1 MEELKW
7 VWKKF
12 EELNTD
18 ELYGLLVV
26 RQRVFVVEQSCHYL
40 DADGK
45 DTSAFHLMGYLDDRL
60 VAYAR
65 ILRPGASYAE
75 VSIGRVLTTT
85 EVRGK
90 GVGIDLMK
98 RSLQYIRSEFGNVP
112 VRLSA
117 QTYLLKFYE
126 DLGFKSTG
134 KEYFEDE
141 IPHTEMLRQ
150 ALK

>member
-1 MEELKW
+1 MEQIDW
-7 VWKKF
+7 HWKKF
-12 EELNTD
+12 EELSTE
-18 ELYGLLVV
+18 ELYEFMVV

-45 DTSAFHLMGYLDDRL
+45 DAQAFHLMGYLDGNL

-65 ILRPGASYAE
+65 ILRPGVSYDE
-75 VSIGRVLTTT
+75 VSIGRVLTTA

-90 GVGIDLMK
+90 GIGIDLMN
-98 RSLQYIRSEFGNVP
+98 RALRQIESEFGKVP

-126 DLGFKSTG
+126 DLGFRSTG

-141 IPHTEMLRQ
+141 IPHTEMLRK
-150 ALK
+150 A

>member
-1 MEELKW
+1 MDKIKW
-7 VWKKF
+7 VWKQF
-12 EELNTD
+12 EELSTE
-18 ELYGLLVV
+18 ELYECLVV

-45 DTSAFHLMGYLDDRL
+45 DAKAFHLMGYENGNL

-65 ILRPGASYAE
+65 ILRPGVSYDE
-75 VSIGRVLTTT
+75 VSIGRVLTTA

-90 GVGIDLMK
+90 GHGIELMNK
-98 RSLQYIRSEFGNVP
+98 SIKLIENEFGKVP
-112 VRLSA
+112 IRLSA

-126 DLGFKSTG
+126 DLGFSSTG

-141 IPHTEMLRQ
+141 IPHTEMLRPG
-150 ALK
+150 

>member
-1 MEELKW
+1 MAEVKWIWKQFSELST
-7 VWKKF
+7 
-12 EELNTD
+12 N
-18 ELYGLLVV
+18 ELYEFMVV

-45 DTSAFHLMGYLDDRL
+45 DSSAFHLMGYLDGNL

-65 ILRPGASYAE
+65 ILEPGVSYEE
-75 VSIGRVLTTT
+75 VSVGRVLTTA

-90 GVGIDLMK
+90 GIGVELME
-98 RSLQYIRSEFGNVP
+98 RSILMIEQEFGKVP
-112 VRLSA
+112 IRLSA

-126 DLGFKSTG
+126 DLGFRSTG

-141 IPHTEMLRQ
+141 IPHTEMLRE
-150 ALK
+150 AS